1 METTGLTPIC
11 REAPSDDATRQEK
24 AIANAKAI
32 ARAATIAQAEA
43 NAKKANAKTSN
54 PSAAT
59 ASPQT
64 VKGSKLSLQQN
75 DAIETIMLALQQKPI
90 VIALSG
96 PAGSGKT
103 TMIQELNRRLEDKAV
118 VTAMTNK
125 AVDVLRQKNLVN
137 TVTAYK
143 ACLTPVFAEPGNTL
157 MSYVNMDDPIDPDIE
172 YELCQHFEIAKLEI
186 ARTVTQKSGLH
197 AGMRTLGI
205 SDFFEKYFLEW
216 GARKES
222 DDVLII
228 DEASM
233 LGEKL
238 LSTIRKCFSRIILVG
253 DEFQLPPVSDAP
265 VFWNDKI
272 VQTRVR
278 LTEVHRQE
286 EQSQPLILSQQLK
299 AGNEINLKPVHG
311 IDLDLLQS
319 NCPVIVWRNKVR
331 VELTKRIRQK
341 LGHLGSSPQ
350 PGEPIVCRENHTIGD
365 IEFVNNS
372 MWTVESTD
380 GGDRCI
386 LVSKDGQRT
395 KKPIEI
401 TMEEYGTGTGMTCR
415 YGYVLTCHTAQG
427 SEWEQVM
434 IHAADTRLC
443 LQTDK
448 ESGLKW
454 LYTAVTRAK
463 QKVIWVSSA
472 INRDFPNVPLKPCQ
486 LRSPRKL

>member
-1 METTGLTPIC
+1 MESTNPTPIC
-11 REAPSDDATRQEK
+11 REAPLSQVTQ
-24 AIANAKAI
+24 
-32 ARAATIAQAEA
+32 
-43 NAKKANAKTSN
+43 
-54 PSAAT
+54 
-59 ASPQT
+59 SPLPP
-64 VKGSKLSLQQN
+64 SKLSQQQS
-75 DAIETIMLALQQKPI
+75 DAIDTIMRALQQRQV

-103 TMIQELNRRLEDKAV
+103 TMIQELNRRLEEKAV

-143 ACLTPVFAEPGNTL
+143 ACLTPVFSEPGATL
-157 MSYVNMDDPIDPDIE
+157 MSYVNMDEPIDLDIE
-172 YELCQHFEIAKLEI
+172 DELCKHFDAAHLKA
-186 ARTVTQKSGLH
+186 ARSVTQKSGLS
-197 AGMRTLGI
+197 AGMRALGI

-238 LSTIRKCFSRIILVG
+238 LSTIKKCFSRIILVG
-253 DEFQLPPVSDAP
+253 DEFQLPPVNDAP
-265 VFWNDKI
+265 VFWNDHI
-272 VQTRVR
+272 VRTRVR
-278 LTEVHRQE
+278 LTEVHRQASL
-286 EQSQPLILSQQLK
+286 SQPLVLSEK
-299 AGNEINLKPVHG
+299 IKSSDEIKLLPVHG

-319 NCPVIVWRNKVR
+319 DVPVIVWRNKVR
-331 VELTKRIRQK
+331 VELTKKIRQK
-341 LGHLGSSPQ
+341 LGFIGSSPQ

-372 MWTVESTD
+372 MWTIESTD
-380 GGDRCI
+380 GGDKCI
-386 LVSKDGQRT
+386 LVSKDGHRT
-395 KKPIEI
+395 KSPVEI
-401 TMEEYGTGTGMTCR
+401 TMEEYGSGTGMTCR

-434 IHAADTRLC
+434 IHAADARLC

-463 QKVIWVSSA
+463 HKVIWVSSA
-472 INRDFPNVPLKPCQ
+472 ICREFPSAPLKPCQ
-486 LRSPRKL
+486 MRTLNL